1 MTETARVTKKPFQ
14 SWEAEAL
21 DGKESLLK
29 VLLHG
34 LSERP
39 SSWELFSAS
48 LTVERI
54 PPHPD
59 SYRFPRPFSSLGL
72 PPGGMVT

>member
-1 MTETARVTKKPFQ
+1 MTETACVTKKPFQ

-54 PPHPD
+54 PPTPTPTGFHVP
-59 SYRFPRPFSSLGL
+59 SQA
-72 PPGGMVT
+72 